1 MSQKQDKQRIYNS
14 KEWKLVR
21 NAKLNKDPLCE
32 ECKRRDKWVSA
43 TCVHHIIPIET
54 ATDYHQMQELAF
66 RFTNLMS
73 LCYQCH
79 SDIHKALNSRS
90 REGHAKATQTAL
102 DRWAEA
108 HRQKPYGEKADDYMD
123 YIRIK
128 ADIEATEEG
137 SDV

>member
-14 KEWKLVR
+14 KEWRALR
-21 NAKLNKDPLCE
+21 TAKLERDPLCE

-54 ATDYHQMQELAF
+54 AHTFEDMKRLAF
-66 RFTNLMS
+66 CGLDGLQS

-79 SDIHKALNSRS
+79 SDIHKELNSRS

-102 DRWAEA
+102 DRWAET
-108 HRQKPYGEKADDYMD
+108 HKAS
-123 YIRIK
+123 K
-128 ADIEATEEG
+128 VKG

>member
-54 ATDYHQMQELAF
+54 ATNYQQMKELAF

-90 REGHAKATQTAL
+90 REGH
-102 DRWAEA
+102 
-108 HRQKPYGEKADDYMD
+108 EKASQQALQRWIDKHEKKINNGTMETDK
-123 YIRIK
+123 RN
-128 ADIEATEEG
+128 
-137 SDV
+137 